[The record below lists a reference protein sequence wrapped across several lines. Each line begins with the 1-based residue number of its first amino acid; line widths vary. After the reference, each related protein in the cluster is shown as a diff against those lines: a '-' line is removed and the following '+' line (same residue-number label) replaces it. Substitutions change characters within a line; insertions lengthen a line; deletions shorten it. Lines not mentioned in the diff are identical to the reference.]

1 MLVQVQLGA
10 NLNKILSCE
19 YFFICPKFANLHF
32 HNYTYSMHSIQN
44 SNIFL
49 WYYNKI
55 DKFLA
60 HLIGAK
66 VYIPYSDKVQ
76 RIADGGY
83 PQSKFVR
90 LYQNKLRYFGDL
102 RNQLVHGFSL
112 ENKHYVVASDYAV
125 EQVKWVFKELT
136 SPQTVS
142 DLFTGEV
149 YCVVLHDSL
158 KEVIEVMRNELNTHV
173 PVYDSEWAFVEM
185 LSESTIAYWVADAG
199 HESIDLSALTVA
211 DIPLENTNDTFV
223 FVEQSRSVYE
233 IETLFAQSFAEK
245 KRLGAVFITEK
256 GNNKE
261 PITGIITAMD
271 LPKLASSV
279 IL

>member
-1 MLVQVQLGA
+1 MH
-10 NLNKILSCE
+10 S
-19 YFFICPKFANLHF
+19 
-32 HNYTYSMHSIQN
+32 YTYSMHSIQN
-44 SNIFL
+44 SNNFL

-66 VYIPYSDKVQ
+66 VYIPYSEKVQ
-76 RIADGGY
+76 RVADGTY

-112 ENKHYVVASDYAV
+112 EHKHYVVASDYAV
-125 EQVKWVFKELT
+125 KQVERVLQELT

-142 DLFTGEV
+142 DLFTGAV
-149 YCVVLHDSL
+149 YSVTLEDSL
-158 KEVIEVMRNELNTHV
+158 KEVILAMRNELNTHV
-173 PVYDSEWAFVEM
+173 PVYDVQGAFVEM
-185 LSESTIAYWVADAG
+185 LSESTIAYWIADSADSAVA
-199 HESIDLSALTVA
+199 INTVKVG
-211 DIPLENTNDTFV
+211 DVPLENTNDTFV
-223 FVEQSRSVYE
+223 FVEQSRSIYE
-233 IETLFAQSFAEK
+233 IETLFAQSFAKK
-245 KRLGAVFITEK
+245 KRLWAVFITENGDSAEK
-256 GNNKE
+256 
-261 PITGIITAMD
+261 ITGIITAMD